1 MKVNTVVNWTI
12 GLVCTVLV
20 SACNDDEDEPVAP
33 IPTPT
38 INFTQVSGSGDI
50 TAKLTE
56 FRTLLGDPL
65 NTTLNQTAG
74 RREINWDGVPA
85 NLTNVDTY
93 PGDFF
98 NSTDP
103 AVGAGRKRGAVFTTP
118 GTGFRISDNDFTDI
132 VADYGNQFNA
142 FSPAR
147 TFVAVG
153 SNQTDVTFRLPG
165 TNTPATV
172 KGFGAI
178 FSDVD
183 NANSTTLE
191 FFEGDKSLGT
201 FKAPVR
207 NDVNGFSFVGV
218 KFPDNRVSKVVIKSG
233 NVPLSS
239 RFADGSQYDLVI
251 MDDFLYDEPTASN

>member
-1 MKVNTVVNWTI
+1 MKVNTVVNWSI
-12 GLVCTVLV
+12 GLACTVLML
-20 SACNDDEDEPVAP
+20 ACNDDEGEPAT
-33 IPTPT
+33 PTPT
-38 INFTQVSGSGDI
+38 INFTQVRGSGDI
-50 TAKLTE
+50 SSKLTE
-56 FRTLLGDPL
+56 FRALLGDPL
-65 NTTLNQTAG
+65 NTTLDQTAG

-85 NLTNVDTY
+85 AQTNVDTF

-118 GTGFRISDNDFTDI
+118 GTGFRISDNDFTDL
-132 VADYGNQFNA
+132 VADYGNQFNT

-147 TFVAVG
+147 TFIAVG
-153 SNQTDVTFRLPG
+153 SNQTDVTFRIPG

-172 KGFGAI
+172 KGFGVV

-191 FFEGDKSLGT
+191 FFQGDKSLGT

-207 NDVNGFSFVGV
+207 NDANGFSFLGV
-218 KFPDNRVSKVVIKSG
+218 KFPDNKVSRVVIKSG
-233 NVPLSS
+233 NAALSNQY
-239 RFADGSQYDLVI
+239 ADGDQYDLVV